1 MTKSLSVR
9 RKWFIFIPLIRLT
22 QETRWWG
29 WYISLPRKGCT
40 IGNVKLGRWGGGSPK
55 KKKNLALWL
64 LLKKNII
71 PFQNALPPS
80 PLTFLMV
87 HPKVRFQQAP
97 GFYVVSELQPWYKPS
112 LKQLIGGG
120 QLIADINTNNLQK
133 VNLTSA
139 RLQCVRVCVNFP
151 HTVVFCWL
159 FEFFLYFVQNIGR
172 NGRTFTHINEPLR
185 WANQA
190 WMCQGSA
197 IIIEITGDFGV
208 AQWPKSSFRYLKRRI
223 L

>member
-1 MTKSLSVR
+1 MWSL
-9 RKWFIFIPLIRLT
+9 
-22 QETRWWG
+22 
-29 WYISLPRKGCT
+29 
-40 IGNVKLGRWGGGSPK
+40 GGGGRGESIKEK
-55 KKKNLALWL
+55 KSCTLAAFEKKYYTFPECPAS
-64 LLKKNII
+64 
-71 PFQNALPPS
+71 FPPHIS
-80 PLTFLMV
+80 NGASQSEISAGTRFL
-87 HPKVRFQQAP
+87 RRLRAP
-97 GFYVVSELQPWYKPS
+97 TLVWPS

-120 QLIADINTNNLQK
+120 QVIADINTKNLQK
-133 VNLTSA
+133 VNLTST

-190 WMCQGSA
+190 WMCQGSG
-197 IIIEITGDFGV
+197 IIIEKTGDFGV
-208 AQWPKSSFRYLKRRI
+208 TEWPKSSFRYLKRRI

>member
-1 MTKSLSVR
+1 MWS
-9 RKWFIFIPLIRLT
+9 
-22 QETRWWG
+22 
-29 WYISLPRKGCT
+29 
-40 IGNVKLGRWGGGSPK
+40 WGGGAGGVQKRK
-55 KKKNLALWL
+55 KILHSGCFWKKISYLSRMPCL
-64 LLKKNII
+64 
-71 PFQNALPPS
+71 LPPS
-80 PLTFLMV
+80 HLLMV

-97 GFYVVSELQPWYKPS
+97 GFYVVSELQPWYRPS

-133 VNLTSA
+133 VNLTST

-208 AQWPKSSFRYLKRRI
+208 AQWPKSSFRYLKKRI
-223 L
+223 P